1 MHKQII
7 SNIESTVLNY
17 KIIGLL
23 VSGGFDSTLVSYLV
37 HDARARLNTDNI
49 FEYFTVPRYDD
60 SVIHAN
66 RIIDFIDDKFN
77 VVSSIR
83 HIVGDPDL
91 HHSQQVRSGIRDVLN
106 KYEYINVLLVGDNV
120 TPTELPGG
128 PPRGKSNQPK
138 IYQPVHEYTK
148 DVLVQIAMDM
158 NLIEI
163 MKITHT
169 CTESKTLR
177 CNLCWQCRE
186 RAWAFNKCNYT
197 DPGTM

>member
-7 SNIESTVLNY
+7 SNIELTVLNY

-77 VVSSIR
+77 MAPSIK

-91 HHSQQVRSGIRDVLN
+91 HHSKQVMSGVRDVLN
-106 KYEYINVLLVGDNV
+106 KYEYINVLLAGENV
-120 TPTELPGG
+120 TPAELPDG
-128 PPRGKSNQPK
+128 PLRGKSNHPK
-138 IYQPVHEYTK
+138 LYQPFYEYTK
-148 DVLVQIAMDM
+148 GVLVQLAIDMD
-158 NLIEI
+158 LIDI
-163 MKITHT
+163 IKITHT
-169 CTESKTLR
+169 CTQSKMLR
-177 CNLCWQCRE
+177 CNSCWQCRE
-186 RAWAFNKCNYT
+186 RAWAFRQCNYI